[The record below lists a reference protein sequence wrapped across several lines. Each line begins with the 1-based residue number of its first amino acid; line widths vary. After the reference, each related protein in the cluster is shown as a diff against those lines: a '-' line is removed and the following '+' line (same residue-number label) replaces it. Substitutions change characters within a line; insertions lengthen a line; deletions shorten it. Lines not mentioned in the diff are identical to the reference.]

1 MADRRREPAGGRLW
15 RRRNKGQHGLSTII
29 AGGKPAMIG
38 PWELKARSAWRRR
51 RARRHRRAA
60 AQQEGRRDD
69 RRDEQKGRPSRR
81 EAGRDAKVQRVS
93 DA

>member
-1 MADRRREPAGGRLW
+1 V
-15 RRRNKGQHGLSTII
+15 
-29 AGGKPAMIG
+29 GGKPAMIG
-38 PWELKARSAWRRR
+38 RGSLRQGALGGGAARDGIC
-51 RARRHRRAA
+51 AA
-60 AQQEGRRDD
+60 AAERERRGDD